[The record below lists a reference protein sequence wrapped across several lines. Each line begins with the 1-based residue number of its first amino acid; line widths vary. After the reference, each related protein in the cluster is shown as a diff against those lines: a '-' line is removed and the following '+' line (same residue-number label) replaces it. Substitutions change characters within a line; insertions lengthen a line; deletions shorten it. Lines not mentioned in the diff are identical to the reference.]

1 MKTNNRN
8 VVWFASFF
16 LLFLVQVLWAGG
28 SEQGKQFRE
37 AIEAYASGDY
47 KAATRQFEA
56 LAQDGLSASLLY
68 NLANSYAQAG
78 ESGRAILN
86 YERARRLAPGDSDI
100 KGNLQ
105 FLRKEKGLFQEEQSL
120 SRRII
125 CGLELNQW
133 TALALISFICFA
145 ALLLLPL
152 PSGLQRTPRYAAA
165 VVCLLLT
172 TGAIAGGVGQYR
184 HWNDGVVIAADARL
198 RVSPF
203 SSAASTGTIQEGR
216 LVRPE
221 KSHGNYFLVKDE
233 TGRRGW
239 LEAAAFESIVP
250 MKE

>member
-1 MKTNNRN
+1 MKVNNRN
-8 VVWFASFF
+8 VVLIASFI

-28 SEQGKQFRE
+28 ADKGKQFRE
-37 AIEAYASGDY
+37 ATEAYASGDY
-47 KAATRQFEA
+47 KTASRQFEV
-56 LAQDGLSASLLY
+56 LVEDGVSASLLY

-120 SRRII
+120 SRRIVS
-125 CGLELNQW
+125 GLELNQW
-133 TALALISFICFA
+133 TALAAIGFVCFG

-152 PSGLQRTPRYAAA
+152 PSGLPRTPRYAAA
-165 VVCLLLT
+165 AVCLLLS
-172 TGAIAGGVGQYR
+172 TGAIAGAVGQYR
-184 HWNDGVVIAADARL
+184 HWNDGVVIVADARL

-221 KSHGNYFLVKDE
+221 KSHGNYFLVEDE